1 MKLHEQNTASMIKP
15 HIILHKT
22 YCGWK
27 GFFHCINDLLL
38 SKLQVYNTW
47 IMLSTHFWQFA
58 QATTNLGTVSLQQI
72 TLCYSRV
79 KLKKTITALKYKCS
93 FWCQLHSCV
102 DILVYY
108 MCCYNITPLNDNVQ
122 SCRRNCCRR

>member
-1 MKLHEQNTASMIKP
+1 MKLHEQNIVSMIKP

-27 GFFHCINDLLL
+27 GFFYCINDLLV
-38 SKLQVYNTW
+38 SKLQVFNTW

-58 QATTNLGTVSLQQI
+58 QVTIDLGTVSLQQI

-79 KLKKTITALKYKCS
+79 KLKK
-93 FWCQLHSCV
+93 Q
-102 DILVYY
+102 
-108 MCCYNITPLNDNVQ
+108 
-122 SCRRNCCRR
+122 